1 MGFDVRYLLKSYNLN
16 ISGETVG
23 SLQRQKKPAGKLKL
37 GGKGPQLRLLAM
49 LENIGQEKPGDLPRF
64 KNYI

>member
-1 MGFDVRYLLKSYNLN
+1 M
-16 ISGETVG
+16 G